1 MITDIFDCQPKFW
14 ILAKFFF
21 LVSFYVL
28 MEQDTKSVIIK
39 KKPWQSYL
47 AAQPCSTM
55 FLLFTCGIM
64 KIIFLVEHSRQSC
77 VEEISQLSPY
87 RHPSF
92 SDTILL
98 WTIATGTSMVET
110 TNKFMKTTPGITD
123 SHYFNNSIM
132 DTYGPI

>member
-1 MITDIFDCQPKFW
+1 
-14 ILAKFFF
+14 
-21 LVSFYVL
+21 

-39 KKPWQSYL
+39 KKKPWPAMFSHIWL
-47 AAQPCSTM
+47 HSPAM

-110 TNKFMKTTPGITD
+110 TNRFMKTTPAITD
-123 SHYFNNSIM
+123 SHYFNSIM